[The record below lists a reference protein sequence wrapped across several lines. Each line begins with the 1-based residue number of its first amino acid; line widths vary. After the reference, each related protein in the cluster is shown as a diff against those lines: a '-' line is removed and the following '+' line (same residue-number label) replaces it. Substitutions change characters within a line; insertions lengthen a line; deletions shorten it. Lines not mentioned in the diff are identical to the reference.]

1 MPDPETAP
9 PSPSR
14 PSAAL
19 FTLYLIAFVDL
30 LGFGIL
36 IPLLPFY
43 ALKFEATAVAVALL
57 GSVYSLCQMIGA
69 PVLGMISDRVGRRP
83 VLLISQFGSA
93 VGFVILGI
101 ATLVHW
107 PSATIGLGVLF
118 AARVIDGFSGGN
130 IAAVQAY
137 ISDITPKADRAKR
150 MGMLGAAFG
159 LSFALGPAI
168 GGLLG
173 VVSPALPAFVAA
185 GCAVSAMALT
195 AIVLPESVR
204 RRSNELD
211 HPAEPVPA
219 SDAIDE
225 EAAPPRLAWLS
236 PARLK
241 AVVERPILAMIIGIW
256 FWCMAAFVMMETVF
270 ALFAEAQFGLGPRGV
285 GAMFA
290 LAGVTIVIVQGGL
303 VGMLA
308 KRFGEWTLVVAGGA
322 IVALAMGMFVLS
334 AETNWLWLIVL
345 AGVVN
350 AAGRS
355 LIGPTLSALV
365 SKESPADRQGAVFG
379 LFNGMGS
386 LARVLGPLLAGYLF
400 IHDIELPFIVA
411 GFVCSGVAIWALMIL
426 LHLRR
431 NAPRGFEVAPVDP
444 QTASH
449 A

>member
-1 MPDPETAP
+1 MPEPQPAIAMP
-9 PSPSR
+9 PHR
-14 PSAAL
+14 AA
-19 FTLYLIAFVDL
+19 FSTLYLIAFVDL

-83 VLLISQFGSA
+83 VLVISQFGSA
-93 VGFVILGI
+93 MGFVILGV
-101 ATLVHW
+101 ATMVHW
-107 PSATIGLGVLF
+107 PSATIGLSVLF

-137 ISDITPKADRAKR
+137 ISDTTPKADRAKR

-159 LSFALGPAI
+159 LSFAVGPAI

-173 VVSPALPAFVAA
+173 VINPALPAFVAA
-185 GCAVSAMALT
+185 GCAVTAATLT
-195 AIVLPESVR
+195 IVLLPESLPR
-204 RRSNELD
+204 KLLRDAS
-211 HPAEPVPA
+211 PAEPVPA
-219 SDAIDE
+219 MDAVDE
-225 EAAPPRLAWLS
+225 ESAPPRLGWLS
-236 PARLK
+236 PARLRPII
-241 AVVERPILAMIIGIW
+241 ERPILAMIIGIW
-256 FWCMAAFVMMETVF
+256 FWCMAAFVMLETVF

-285 GAMFA
+285 GGLFA

-303 VGMLA
+303 VGRLS
-308 KRFGEWTLVVAGGA
+308 KRFGEWTLVVAGGT
-322 IVALAMGMFVLS
+322 IVALAMGMFILS
-334 AETNWLWLIVL
+334 AETNWIWLIV
-345 AGVVN
+345 AASVVN

-365 SKESPADRQGAVFG
+365 SKESPADRQGAIFG

-386 LARVLGPLLAGYLF
+386 LARVFGPLLAGYLF
-400 IHDIELPFIVA
+400 VRNIELPFVVA
-411 GFVCSGVAIWALMIL
+411 GGVCAGIAIWALLIV

-431 NAPRGFEVAPVDP
+431 GTVQGFEVVTVDP
-444 QTASH
+444 DTARQ